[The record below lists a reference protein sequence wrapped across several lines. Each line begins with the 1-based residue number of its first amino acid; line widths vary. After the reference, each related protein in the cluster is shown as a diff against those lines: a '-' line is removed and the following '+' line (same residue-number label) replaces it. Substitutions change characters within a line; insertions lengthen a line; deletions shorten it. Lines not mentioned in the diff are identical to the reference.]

1 MTEGGFWS
9 CSSLGDK
16 SRGGKLCS
24 LATTCLQTPLHLDRT
39 LLPSKFNT
47 ICTILHFS
55 QAWYRALLH
64 WSTVELSSPSWSYIG
79 HYCSPPRVRRQFS
92 RRRPRSQKVDA
103 AANWKMLITVGT
115 QRKLSGTVRRL
126 RHFSGICATQSRRCR
141 AKDCG

>member
-1 MTEGGFWS
+1 MQRLLS
-9 CSSLGDK
+9 A
-16 SRGGKLCS
+16 RP
-24 LATTCLQTPLHLDRT
+24 LAINREAGNCAH
-39 LLPSKFNT
+39 LLPPPARSHRAE
-47 ICTILHFS
+47 HFAQFS
-55 QAWYRALLH
+55 TFPKTAWRQIVHYCKAVLCA
-64 WSTVELSSPSWSYIG
+64 PSWSYIG

-141 AKDCG
+141 AKNCG